1 MEIVDEHYQTMWIQP
16 IRSGNITVWITHQA
30 IYRIIV
36 EYNNIEYVIN
46 DEETYDK
53 YKDKSRTV
61 YHRTIRN

>member
-1 MEIVDEHYQTMWIQP
+1 M
-16 IRSGNITVWITHQA
+16 WITHQA

-53 YKDKSRTV
+53 YKDKIGQS
-61 YHRTIRN
+61 TIGQLVIKTYDDGSITYDILSLE